1 MRSQQTSATN
11 APLQGSA
18 QKAALPG
25 SSQAS
30 GLPQATSTGQTLA
43 VAQAASGSAGQSL
56 NLSQGAAGSNGVS
69 GGVVASGG
77 SQTSTGLSQTSSA
90 GTTSSCQRKGTGVVQ
105 PLPVAAAQ
113 AVTVSQGS
121 QTETDNAAT
130 KKGETES
137 GGQQTVGMNLTRTA
151 TPAPSQTLISSG
163 KCRPVPSLRARWAFA
178 RVPFESPVVRGFP
191 TRLPA
196 SVLMGTGLSRGY
208 SSLLAGEVD
217 IVPHV
222 LC

>member
-1 MRSQQTSATN
+1 MAVRSQQTSATN
-11 APLQGSA
+11 AQLQGSA

-30 GLPQATSTGQTLA
+30 GLPQATGTGQTLA
-43 VAQAASGSAGQSL
+43 VAQASSGSAGQSL
-56 NLSQGAAGSNGVS
+56 NLSQGSAGSNGVS

-90 GTTSSCQRKGTGVVQ
+90 GTTGSCQRKGTGVVQ

-121 QTETDNAAT
+121 QTETENAAT
-130 KKGETES
+130 KKGETDS

-163 KCRPVPSLRARWAFA
+163 KRRPVPSLRAHWAFA
-178 RVPFESPVVRGFP
+178 RVPLVFQHASQPLGSRGAC
-191 TRLPA
+191 LW
-196 SVLMGTGLSRGY
+196 GLSLSISKR
-208 SSLLAGEVD
+208 S
-217 IVPHV
+217 
-222 LC
+222 

>member
-1 MRSQQTSATN
+1 MRSQQPSATN
-11 APLQGSA
+11 AQLQSSA

-43 VAQAASGSAGQSL
+43 VAQASSSSTGQSL

-77 SQTSTGLSQTSSA
+77 SQASTGLSQNSSA
-90 GTTSSCQRKGTGVVQ
+90 GTAGSCQRKGTGVVQ

-121 QTETDNAAT
+121 QTEMENAAT
-130 KKGETES
+130 KKGETDG

-163 KCRPVPSLRARWAFA
+163 KCRTIPSF
-178 RVPFESPVVRGFP
+178 
-191 TRLPA
+191 
-196 SVLMGTGLSRGY
+196 
-208 SSLLAGEVD
+208 
-217 IVPHV
+217 
-222 LC
+222 